1 MSISLDK
8 LIKINSGVVNAA
20 TRAMTLANMLMS
32 KNALIPINATQR
44 ALPFTS
50 SDQVSDYFGVNSD
63 EYTYSTYYFKGYDG
77 QTGMAKLLWIG
88 RYVDTVQAAYIR
100 GNKINPTVLLAALK
114 AITAGTMSFK
124 FNGATQA
131 LTALDFSGAASLSAC
146 ALIIQTKLAAALA
159 GATITYSS
167 LTNSFT
173 ATAPVGTGDSTVDFC
188 PDGTVSTLLKMTSA
202 TLAVLSQGSVEQT
215 PAENWQAVKSVT
227 RNWAFGSKLWAID
240 ATPFTEAL
248 ADCAWFNGQN
258 GNYGYAAWSNIQA
271 VVLDAKSALDSAT
284 YANIFVS
291 YSNYDLVAGEL
302 GAIAAVNYSERNARI
317 SLTNKSFSGV
327 TPLVTD
333 DATYDTMVAAKIN
346 FYGRFQSRND
356 SFNFSEEG
364 WLTGQWLYI
373 ENLANNIWVV
383 DQLQIKLAGFLG
395 LEKTIPYT
403 DIGYQKTNAVIGA
416 VGALA
421 FNNGVAEPGVLFSA
435 AVSQKLN
442 SDAGFDLASALTQ
455 QGWYGWVIPA
465 TYDEQVNRDPVV
477 GYFYYSNGG
486 NIGKITVNN
495 TLVV

>member
-20 TRAMTLANMLMS
+20 TTSMTLANMLMA
-32 KNALIPINATQR
+32 KTILIPINATQR

-50 SDQVSDYFGVNSD
+50 ADQVAAYFGIGSN
-63 EYTYSTYYFKGYDG
+63 EYEYATYYFKGYDG

-88 RYVDTVQAAYIR
+88 KYVDSVQGAYIR
-100 GNKINPTVLLAALK
+100 GNTINPTTTLAALK
-114 AITAGTMSFK
+114 AITAGTITFK
-124 FNGATQA
+124 FNGSTQA
-131 LTALDFSGAASLSAC
+131 LAALDFSAATSLSAC
-146 ALIIQTKLAAALA
+146 ATILQTALAASLI
-159 GATITYSS
+159 GSTVTYSS
-167 LTNSFT
+167 LNNSFT
-173 ATAPVGTGDSTVDFC
+173 ASVAAGTGTTTVDFC
-188 PDGTVSTLLKMTSA
+188 PDGAVATLLNLTSA
-202 TLAVLSQGSVEQT
+202 TLAVLSQGSAAQT
-215 PAENWQAVKSVT
+215 PAENWQAVKSIT
-227 RNWAFGSKLWAID
+227 RNWAFGSKLWSID
-240 ATPFTEAL
+240 STPFTEFL

-258 GNYGYAAWSNIQA
+258 GNYGYAAWSNIPA
-271 VVLDAKSALDSAT
+271 VVLGAKSALDSAT
-284 YANIFVS
+284 YANIFMS

-383 DQLQIKLAGFLG
+383 DQLQIKVAGYFG
-395 LEKTIPYT
+395 IAKTIPYT
-403 DIGYQKTNAVIGA
+403 DQGYQALTAVIGTVGTSA
-416 VGALA
+416 V
-421 FNNGVAEPGVLFSA
+421 NNTVAQAGNVFSA
-435 AVSQKLN
+435 AVIQKLN
-442 SDAGFDLASALTQ
+442 ADAGFDLASALTE
-455 QGWYGWVIPA
+455 QGWCAWVVPA
-465 TYDEQVNRDPVV
+465 TYDERVNREPVQA
-477 GYFYYSNGG
+477 YFYYTNGG
-486 NIGKITVNN
+486 SIGKVTINN